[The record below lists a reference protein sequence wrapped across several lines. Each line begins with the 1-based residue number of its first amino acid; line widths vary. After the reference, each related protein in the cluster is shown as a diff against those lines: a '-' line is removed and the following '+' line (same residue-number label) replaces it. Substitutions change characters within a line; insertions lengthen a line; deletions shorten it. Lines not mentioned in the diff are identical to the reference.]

1 MSFFVRLLF
10 GPKKISFFSF
20 FFNKQVGGGLVV
32 FLSLCSKKTTKP
44 PLFRFA
50 RAHTQN
56 KEKRR
61 EREKK
66 KERDMAS
73 MGDDQEENI
82 EMWKIKKVSGPRAQE
97 EALFFFGLA
106 LCLFSVGES
115 PDDDDDV
122 AFLFCFLL
130 LALSLSLCVCV
141 SLLLVNERNEENAR
155 FRSSLSVSRFL
166 FVSIR

>member
-1 MSFFVRLLF
+1 MSFFVRRLLF

-82 EMWKIKKVSGPRAQE
+82 EMWKIKKVRRRGLPRGFLFSLVFF
-97 EALFFFGLA
+97 LFFSFSLS
-106 LCLFSVGES
+106 LVMVLFD
-115 PDDDDDV
+115 DDDDDV
-122 AFLFCFLL
+122 FLK
-130 LALSLSLCVCV
+130 AP
-141 SLLLVNERNEENAR
+141 R
-155 FRSSLSVSRFL
+155 
-166 FVSIR
+166 